1 MFNEFNLSRHFYTN
15 AVFKQNHHLH
25 GFNGRKMLEQL
36 GLDPLDG
43 FFSNN
48 RHIGDEFVAWQ
59 RHQGNLPTYTSRRNC
74 FTQFAQNCMLLRAK
88 GLVTKRKIRFIDKFD
103 YALNLFVVRSLK
115 PEDAVHLYKRQMS
128 FLSMYATAP
137 NPFQTIRDLFDQVSI
152 YNRPIGGGYTPP
164 KDFAGSFVNFL
175 LDYYLSLYIPNEKEW
190 RIYLMQQR
198 RALNEIEHDVFT
210 MLNGQSVSAALDNN
224 GELQVTAFSTIGLEM
239 IANILRPVRIE
250 SPQIETF
257 ATAFTDEIWMNY
269 FPYTWALVNPAAAAK
284 LMNGH

>member
-1 MFNEFNLSRHFYTN
+1 
-15 AVFKQNHHLH
+15 
-25 GFNGRKMLEQL
+25 MLEQL

-128 FLSMYATAP
+128 FLW
-137 NPFQTIRDLFDQVSI
+137 L
-152 YNRPIGGGYTPP
+152 YNICC
-164 KDFAGSFVNFL
+164 
-175 LDYYLSLYIPNEKEW
+175 W
-190 RIYLMQQR
+190 
-198 RALNEIEHDVFT
+198 
-210 MLNGQSVSAALDNN
+210 
-224 GELQVTAFSTIGLEM
+224 
-239 IANILRPVRIE
+239 
-250 SPQIETF
+250 
-257 ATAFTDEIWMNY
+257 
-269 FPYTWALVNPAAAAK
+269 
-284 LMNGH
+284 